1 MISRCWMPSNGFA
14 CPRGRTKRRRRL
26 RLFSQCVSGAKA
38 EKVLAFAPG
47 RRILPTSRQ
56 TRNGLLAQLV
66 ERLNGIE
73 EVSGSNPLGSTTLFG
88 GPFLCGTAFFIYFS
102 AEYVRAVRQLR
113 IAVHTT
119 VYKRAKNMSFES
131 ADAQIC
137 EMRRKALV

>member
-1 MISRCWMPSNGFA
+1 
-14 CPRGRTKRRRRL
+14 
-26 RLFSQCVSGAKA
+26 
-38 EKVLAFAPG
+38 
-47 RRILPTSRQ
+47 
-56 TRNGLLAQLV
+56 LV

-137 EMRRKALV
+137 EMRRKALVANRVFTLLRFLMSGFQLLRFANVLEAGDRSSNVR